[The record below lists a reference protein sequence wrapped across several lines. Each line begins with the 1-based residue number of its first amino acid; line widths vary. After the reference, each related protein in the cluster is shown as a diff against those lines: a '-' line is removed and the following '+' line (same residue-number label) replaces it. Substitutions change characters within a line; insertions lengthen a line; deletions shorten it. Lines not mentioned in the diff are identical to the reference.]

1 MKISNNIFQTLIV
14 RGGVAVINMVIV
26 FLTLNVLGA
35 DGRGKISLFLTD
47 VMLISMVTS
56 VLANSTVS
64 YHVPKTNV
72 KPLVKTGLVW
82 VLLVS
87 LIMGVALRYFHN
99 EYLQKHLFPISLLL
113 GLMTMNQM
121 ILIGKEKIKEYNIVF
136 VLDPLFRLLVLGVGF
151 YVFNI
156 QSLTVFLIALYVALG
171 ISLFVSTVFVFKIIF
186 KDTREVEIKTKQVF
200 KYGVGTEVSSFI
212 QFFNYR
218 LLFYVVFYQLGSV
231 ELGWFSVAVSVT
243 ESLWIISR
251 SITVNQYSKIL
262 NTKDKLKQRM
272 ITNKS
277 AVLSFVLTLGGVV
290 LLLIVPKELLSMMIK
305 KDVTNIQE
313 IIWLLCP
320 GVLMIAVSNVWGH
333 YFSGRGKYQIN
344 NLKSLIGFILMI
356 SSAYYLTPRFGVTG
370 VVGAMILGYLGSSL
384 ILLGFYISDKVK
396 TSRIS

>member
-1 MKISNNIFQTLIV
+1 MKISKNIFQTLVV
-14 RGGVAVINMVIV
+14 RGGVAVMNMAIV

-47 VMLISMVTS
+47 IMLISMVTS
-56 VLANSTVS
+56 VLSNSTVS
-64 YHVPKTNV
+64 YHVPKTNI
-72 KPLVKTGLVW
+72 KPIVRTGLLW
-82 VLLVS
+82 VLFVS
-87 LIMGVALRYFHN
+87 LVLGVILSFLHN
-99 EYLQKHLFPISLLL
+99 EYLQRHLFPISMLL
-113 GLMTMNQM
+113 GLITMNQM

-136 VLDPLFRLLVLGVGF
+136 VLDPLFRLLVLVIGF
-151 YVFNI
+151 YAFKI
-156 QSLTVFLIALYVALG
+156 ESLTVFLIALYVALG
-171 ISLFVSTVFVFKIIF
+171 FSLMMSTVFVFKIIYSD
-186 KDTREVEIKTKQVF
+186 KREIEIKSKEIF
-200 KYGVGTEVSSFI
+200 KYGIGTELSSFI

-262 NTKDKLKQRM
+262 NTSDKLKQRI

-277 AVLSFVLTLGGVV
+277 AGLSFILTLVAV
-290 LLLIVPKELLSMMIK
+290 LLLIVVPKEFLSFIIK
-305 KDVTNIQE
+305 KDLSNIQE
-313 IIWLLCP
+313 IIWILCP

-356 SSAYYLTPRFGVTG
+356 SAAYFLTPIYGVLG
-370 VVGAMILGYLGSSL
+370 VVLAMLLGYLGSSL
-384 ILLGFYISDKVK
+384 TLLGFYLADKNM
-396 TSRIS
+396 